1 MGSGTLLMCLCTSHI
16 VTELGLTIPV
26 NLIKWYGPSLY
37 CNVTFIFCFGVSVV
51 GNCHFSRKKSKTKT
65 SKTTTTATSRL
76 SCSLSLSLSI
86 CLTIVQDELRYLF
99 LLLLFFLLLSLSFVC
114 DLFLV
119 SCSFTCYTL
128 LVSVPVILYI
138 YLSCHCMNSWRLKK
152 KKKEKKTRKK
162 ERKKD
167 SAVAF
172 SCQEGWGV
180 MHKFHQLSQTLMSW
194 WLPVSY
200 LALFHWQHEQ
210 IILMPNFN

>member
-128 LVSVPVILYI
+128 LVSVPVILLCPYWDYLLTYLIITVAYTCMYI
-138 YLSCHCMNSWRLKK
+138 FILQLSVEDWNSFFFKG
-152 KKKEKKTRKK
+152 EKKT
-162 ERKKD
+162 
-167 SAVAF
+167 
-172 SCQEGWGV
+172 Q
-180 MHKFHQLSQTLMSW
+180 
-194 WLPVSY
+194 
-200 LALFHWQHEQ
+200 
-210 IILMPNFN
+210 